1 MPGWNQTGPTC
12 ACTGST
18 RWKQRSWPQARDTG
32 GKTPHNHRAKVESA
46 RRLHA
51 ECGLP
56 DIADLLIDLN
66 TGRKAETYGDV
77 DGPQDLEAE
86 DVASAV
92 EEYIELVGESIEDTG
107 EE

>member
-1 MPGWNQTGPTC
+1 M
-12 ACTGST
+12 GST
-18 RWKQRSWPQARDTG
+18 RWKQRSWLRARDTG
-32 GKTPHNHRAKVESA
+32 GRRPIITVQKSKLLGASTPNTAFS
-46 RRLHA
+46 
-51 ECGLP
+51 

-77 DGPQDLEAE
+77 DRPEDLEAE

-92 EEYIELVGESIEDTG
+92 EEYVEVVVEIIQDTG